1 MTVIKVK
8 KEYFSIIF
16 ILICLVMLFR
26 YPDESKNGVIKG
38 IEICLYTIIPSLFP
52 FMALSTY
59 IIKSNI
65 LSPFYKV
72 ISPLSKLFFRQPPC
86 AISVII
92 MSVIGGFPVGIKMT
106 SDLYMQGQIAKEQ
119 AQRLC
124 LFCMNGG
131 PAFVITTV
139 GLGMLGSM
147 KAGIIVYISL
157 CISALVSGVI
167 SSFIAEKNKEIAI
180 NRSEISLPISSLSVA
195 VSDTMQSI
203 ITICAWVILFSSA
216 ASCLQNMGLN
226 EKVYMVTCSLLEVT
240 NGCIILS
247 DKASISVIAGIIGFG
262 GFCVHFQVLSFLK
275 NTGIKYGYFLVS
287 RVLNGVFSAILTQ
300 LFLFFMP
307 VETDAFS
314 NFDKNAVYSF
324 SVSFPAFFVV
334 IIMCII
340 MILDI
345 DRKKKVC

>member
-1 MTVIKVK
+1 MTVVKVK

-16 ILICLVMLFR
+16 ILFCLVVIFR
-26 YPDESKNGVIKG
+26 YPDESKSGVIKG

-59 IIKSNI
+59 IVKSNI
-65 LSPFYKV
+65 LSPFYKL
-72 ISPLSKLFFRQPPC
+72 LSSTSKVFFKQPAC

-92 MSVIGGFPVGIKMT
+92 LSMIGGFPIGIKMAN
-106 SDLYMQGQIAKEQ
+106 DLYMQGQLTKEQ
-119 AQRLC
+119 SQRLC

-139 GLGMLGSM
+139 GLSMLGNI
-147 KAGIIVYISL
+147 KAGVIIYSSL
-157 CISALVSGVI
+157 CVSSFISGII
-167 SSFIAEKNKEIAI
+167 SSFIADKNDLLKNKK
-180 NRSEISLPISSLSVA
+180 SEISLPLSSLSA
-195 VSDTMQSI
+195 AISDSMQSI

-216 ASCLQNMGLN
+216 TNCLKSISTN
-226 EKVYMVTCSLLEVT
+226 EKVYMIICSLLEVT
-240 NGCIILS
+240 NGCILLS
-247 DKASISVIAGIIGFG
+247 GKVSISVIAGIIGFG
-262 GFCVHFQVLSFLK
+262 GFCIHFQVLAFLR
-275 NTGIKYGYFLVS
+275 NTGLKYGYFLVS
-287 RVLNGVFSAILTQ
+287 RVLNGILSAIFTQ
-300 LFLFFMP
+300 LFLLFIP
-307 VETDAFS
+307 IETDVFS

-345 DRKKKVC
+345 DRRKKVC

>member
-1 MTVIKVK
+1 MTVVKVK

-16 ILICLVMLFR
+16 ILICLVVLFR

-52 FMALSTY
+52 FMTLSTY
-59 IIKSNI
+59 TVKSNI
-65 LSPFYKV
+65 LSPFYKL
-72 ISPLSKLFFRQPPC
+72 LSGTSKAFFKQPPC

-92 MSVIGGFPVGIKMT
+92 LSMIGGFPVGIKMAN
-106 SDLYMQGQIAKEQ
+106 DLYMQGQITNEQ

-139 GLGMLGSM
+139 GLSMLGSM
-147 KAGIIVYISL
+147 KAGIIIYVSL
-157 CISALVSGVI
+157 CISAFVSGVI
-167 SSFIAEKNKEIAI
+167 SSFVADKKDFSKNEK
-180 NRSEISLPISSLSVA
+180 SDISLPLSSLSVA
-195 VSDTMQSI
+195 ISDSMQSI

-216 ASCLQNMGLN
+216 TSCLKSVGLS
-226 EKVYMVTCSLLEVT
+226 EKAYLVVCSLLEVT
-240 NGCIILS
+240 NGCILLS
-247 DKASISVIAGIIGFG
+247 GKASIPVIAGIIGFG
-262 GFCVHFQVLSFLK
+262 GLCVHFQVLSFLK
-275 NTGIKYGYFLVS
+275 NTGMKYGYFLVS
-287 RVLNGVFSAILTQ
+287 RVLNGTLSAIFTQ
-300 LFLFFMP
+300 LFLLFVP
-307 VETDAFS
+307 IETDVFS
-314 NFDKNAVYSF
+314 NFDKNTVYSF

>member
-1 MTVIKVK
+1 MTVVKLK

-16 ILICLVMLFR
+16 ILLCLIVLFR
-26 YPDESKNGVIKG
+26 YPDESKSGVIKG

-59 IIKSNI
+59 IVKSNI
-65 LSPFYKV
+65 LSPFYKLLSGTSKV
-72 ISPLSKLFFRQPPC
+72 IFRQPPC

-92 MSVIGGFPVGIKMT
+92 LSMIGGFPIGIKMAN
-106 SDLYMQGQIAKEQ
+106 DLYAQGQITKEQ

-139 GLGMLGSM
+139 GLSMLGSM
-147 KAGIIVYISL
+147 KAGVIIYASL
-157 CISALVSGVI
+157 CISSFISGII
-167 SSFIAEKNKEIAI
+167 SSFVADKIDLLQNKKCD
-180 NRSEISLPISSLSVA
+180 ISLPLSSLSA
-195 VSDTMQSI
+195 AISDSMQSI

-216 ASCLQNMGLN
+216 TSCIKSVGLGEN
-226 EKVYMVTCSLLEVT
+226 AYLVICSLLEVT
-240 NGCIILS
+240 NGCILLS
-247 DKASISVIAGIIGFG
+247 GKASISVIAGIIGFG
-262 GFCVHFQVLSFLK
+262 GLCVHFQVLSFLK

-287 RVLNGVFSAILTQ
+287 RMLNGILSALFTH
-300 LFLFFMP
+300 LFLLFIP
-307 VETDAFS
+307 VETDVFS

-324 SVSFPAFFVV
+324 SVSLPAFFVV